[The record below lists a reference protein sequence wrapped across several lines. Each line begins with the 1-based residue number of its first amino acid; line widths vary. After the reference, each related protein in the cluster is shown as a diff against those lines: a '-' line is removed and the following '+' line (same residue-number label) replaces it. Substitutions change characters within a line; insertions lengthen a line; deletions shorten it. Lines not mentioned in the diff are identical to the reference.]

1 MEKIVFSRK
10 YRPKKISD
18 VIGQDFAVK
27 TIENAFES
35 DNIAHAFIFTG
46 IRGVGKTTIA
56 RIMAMGL
63 NCSSYDKPVANP
75 CNECINC
82 KEILEDRFDE
92 VLELDAAS
100 HTGVEDVRE
109 IISYIKYRPS
119 KGRYKVF
126 IIDEVHML
134 SNSAFNALLKT
145 VEEPPKYV
153 KFIFCTTELNK
164 IPITIL
170 SRCQK
175 FELNRVSREKIIQ
188 NLKKIMSLENLKV
201 SDEALYS
208 IAKFSEGSIRDS
220 ITILEQSLL
229 SSDNESISIE
239 DIDRTIGYAGNKL
252 LLEIYL
258 EILEG
263 DSKSSIEKLNESFM
277 KGSNPDTIVNEL
289 LHLTYNLLRVHSTKK
304 NEMIYEEYNK
314 EQIDLMLEKTSI
326 SMLNQFWQ
334 ILLKGKEEIK
344 VAPQG
349 IEALEVIL
357 IRLAYSA
364 KLPTIEELV
373 YKIKNKKDYD
383 LNINIDNN
391 DIGNDLKKILDIFP
405 KSKLINK

>member
-258 EILEG
+258 EILKG

>member
-258 EILEG
+258 EILKG

-277 KGSNPDTIVNEL
+277 KGSNPDIIVNEL

>member
-82 KEILEDRFDE
+82 KEILEDRFEE

-100 HTGVEDVRE
+100 HTGVEDIRE
-109 IISYIKYRPS
+109 IISYIKYRPT

-175 FELNRVSREKIIQ
+175 FELNRVSRERIIH
-188 NLKKIMSLENLKV
+188 NLKKI
-201 SDEALYS
+201 
-208 IAKFSEGSIRDS
+208 
-220 ITILEQSLL
+220 
-229 SSDNESISIE
+229 
-239 DIDRTIGYAGNKL
+239 
-252 LLEIYL
+252 
-258 EILEG
+258 
-263 DSKSSIEKLNESFM
+263 
-277 KGSNPDTIVNEL
+277 
-289 LHLTYNLLRVHSTKK
+289 
-304 NEMIYEEYNK
+304 
-314 EQIDLMLEKTSI
+314 
-326 SMLNQFWQ
+326 
-334 ILLKGKEEIK
+334 
-344 VAPQG
+344 
-349 IEALEVIL
+349 
-357 IRLAYSA
+357 
-364 KLPTIEELV
+364 
-373 YKIKNKKDYD
+373 
-383 LNINIDNN
+383 INC
-391 DIGNDLKKILDIFP
+391 G
-405 KSKLINK
+405 

>member
-258 EILEG
+258 EVLKG
-263 DSKSSIEKLNESFM
+263 DSKSSIEKLNESYM
-277 KGSNPDTIVNEL
+277 KGSNPDIIVNEL
-289 LHLTYNLLRVHSTKK
+289 LHLTYTLLRFHSTKE
-304 NEMIYEEYNK
+304 NEIMYEEYNK

>member
-35 DNIAHAFIFTG
+35 EKIAHAFLFTG

-63 NCSSYDKPVANP
+63 NCSSADKPVANP
-75 CNECINC
+75 CNECVNC
-82 KEILEDRFDE
+82 KEIIEDRFEE

-100 HTGVEDVRE
+100 HTGVDDVRE

-175 FELNRVSREKIIQ
+175 FELNRVSKDKIIY
-188 NLKKIMSLENLKV
+188 NLKKIISLENLKV
-201 SDEALYS
+201 SEEALYN
-208 IAKFSEGSIRDS
+208 IARFSEGSIRDS

-229 SSDNESISIE
+229 ASDKENISIE

-252 LLEIYL
+252 LLETYL
-258 EILEG
+258 EILKG
-263 DSKSSIEKLNESFM
+263 DSQASIEKLNESYE
-277 KGSNPDTIVNEL
+277 KGSNPDIIINEL
-289 LHLTYNLLRVHSTKK
+289 LHLTYSLLRMQSTKE
-304 NEMIYEEYNK
+304 NAFIYEEFGK
-314 EQIDLMLEKTSI
+314 EQIDLIIGNTTI
-326 SMLNQFWQ
+326 SLLNQFWQ

-373 YKIKNKKDYD
+373 HSIKNKKDND

-405 KSKLINK
+405 KSKLIDK

>member
-75 CNECINC
+75 CNERINC

-277 KGSNPDTIVNEL
+277 KGSNPDTVVNEL

>member
-373 YKIKNKKDYD
+373 YKIKNKKDND

>member
-1 MEKIVFSRK
+1 MDKIVFSRK

-18 VIGQDFAVK
+18 VIGQDFAVR

-35 DNIAHAFIFTG
+35 KKIAHAFLFTG

-63 NCSSYDKPVANP
+63 NCSSFESPTANP
-75 CNECINC
+75 CNKCINC
-82 KEILEDRFDE
+82 KEILEDRFEE

-100 HTGVEDVRE
+100 HTGVDDVRE
-109 IISYIKYRPS
+109 IISYIKYRPA

-145 VEEPPKYV
+145 VEEPPEYV

-175 FELNRVSREKIIQ
+175 FELNRVSKDKIIV
-188 NLKKIMSLENLKV
+188 NLKNIISEENLKV
-201 SDEALYS
+201 SDEALHN

-229 SSDNESISIE
+229 SSDNETISTE
-239 DIDRTIGYAGNKL
+239 DINRTLGYAGNKL
-252 LLEIYL
+252 LLEIYT
-258 EILEG
+258 EILKG
-263 DSKSSIEKLNESFM
+263 DNKSSIDKLNESYER
-277 KGSNPDTIVNEL
+277 GANPDIIINEL
-289 LHLTYNLLRVHSTKK
+289 MHLTYILLRVHATKE
-304 NEMIYEEYNK
+304 NVSLYEEYNK
-314 EQIDLMLEKTSI
+314 EQIDLILEKTSL

-334 ILLKGKEEIK
+334 ILLKGKEEIRL
-344 VAPQG
+344 APQG
-349 IEALEVIL
+349 IEALEVII
-357 IRLAYSA
+357 IRMVFSS

-373 YKIKNKKDYD
+373 FKIKNEKDND
-383 LNINIDNN
+383 LNLNIDNN
-391 DIGNDLKKILDIFP
+391 DIRK
-405 KSKLINK
+405 

>member
-82 KEILEDRFDE
+82 KEILEDRFEE

-109 IISYIKYRPS
+109 IISYIKYRPT

-175 FELNRVSREKIIQ
+175 FELNRVSRERIIH
-188 NLKKIMSLENLKV
+188 NLKKIINLENLKV

-229 SSDNESISIE
+229 SSDNDSISIE

-258 EILEG
+258 EVLKG

-277 KGSNPDTIVNEL
+277 KGSNPDIIVNEL
-289 LHLTYNLLRVHSTKK
+289 LHLTYTLLMVHSTKE

-334 ILLKGKEEIK
+334 ILLKGKEEIR